1 MSAKEL
7 TLKIKRIAIH
17 SEKVKETAIS
27 ALTAVTFAAISN
39 ITVLA
44 EFSPLGVCAC
54 VIGRK
59 RGVFAL
65 FGAIAG
71 YVLSFTAGSAIYCGA
86 LIAGTGIRLMIS
98 LKNRRLADRLSPLIC
113 GGSMLL
119 CGMLR
124 IIPEI
129 SPYTLIAL
137 ICEAFACF
145 SFAWLLQ
152 RADNIVFS
160 KTKAVFT
167 ETDKVIFC
175 VCFSAALCGLSGM
188 LGFSFNIIR
197 PIILCAVMWTGLYGG
212 ISGATAS
219 GITSGTIITLMTG
232 SPFFF
237 IPLSVGGM
245 VSAIVKRTG
254 KAAAVTGMLVLSAV
268 SLSLCK
274 VSDQTLIY
282 TLEALSACTLLLV
295 IPDTVLKRMGDTAF
309 PLTGETVTDRRAA
322 VGLYNAGKGLS
333 EAADCISA
341 VSEKLKA
348 VNTGNIN
355 WVYESASD
363 SVCTRCGLKNTCWN
377 ENYSATMDRLSLIT
391 PVLNRFGRISKDD
404 MPSDFTS
411 DCPKTPEMAA
421 AINRFYGEFSL
432 KKATDE
438 YAFQMRGMLAQQFK
452 GLADIIME
460 LSGDIGESGGCDR
473 AASRRVSDVFS
484 NECLQTEECVCVTD
498 RRNRMTVEIVCDSA
512 TASSVND
519 KLISRIENA
528 VGRHLNKPKIQ
539 FMQGGLTKLI
549 LREKTE
555 YRLETA
561 AFTLAAN
568 DEIVSGDQK
577 CIFNHGGN
585 GICLISDGMGS
596 GSLAA
601 VESKMTVTLLHRLI
615 CAGFSYESALSVVNW
630 SLMVKGSEER
640 LATADL
646 LSVDLFT
653 GVARLIKAGA
663 APSFLKHGDKVT
675 EISFPSMPVG
685 ILTKTVTDSRSLK
698 LSENDLV
705 VMVSDGALYEDNGW
719 IIREISNAKGDISA
733 LADSLLKRAKAR
745 RPSNEDDDITVL
757 CARLVKD
764 E

>member
-1 MSAKEL
+1 MSTREL
-7 TLKIKRIAIH
+7 SLKIRRL
-17 SEKVKETAIS
+17 SLQNDRVKETALS
-27 ALTAVTFAAISN
+27 TLTAVCFATMSN
-39 ITVLA
+39 ITVLN

-54 VIGRK
+54 VIGGK
-59 RGVFAL
+59 RGVFAFL
-65 FGAIAG
+65 GALAG
-71 YVLSFTAGSAIYCGA
+71 YVISFTTGSAVYCGA
-86 LIAGTGIRLMIS
+86 LITATGIRLMLT
-98 LKNRRLADRLSPLIC
+98 LKNRRLADRLSPLVC

-124 IIPEI
+124 IFLYIT
-129 SPYTLIAL
+129 PYALIAL
-137 ICEAFACF
+137 ICEALVCF
-145 SFAWLLQ
+145 SFAWILL
-152 RADNIVFS
+152 RADNIIFS
-160 KTKAVFT
+160 KTRSVFT
-167 ETDKVIFC
+167 ETDKVTVC
-175 VCFSAALCGLSGM
+175 VCVAVTLCGFSETFD
-188 LGFSFNIIR
+188 FSFNIVR
-197 PIILCAVMWTGLYGG
+197 PFILSAVMWTGLYGG

-219 GITSGTIITLMTG
+219 GITAGTIITLMTG

-245 VSAIVKRTG
+245 VAAIVKRTG

-282 TLEALSACTLLLV
+282 TLESLFACTLLLV
-295 IPDTVLKRMGDTAF
+295 IPDTVLKRMGDMAF
-309 PLTGETVTDRRAA
+309 PLTGETFTDRRAA
-322 VGLYNAGKGLS
+322 VGLYNAGRGLS

-341 VSEKLKA
+341 VSEKLKS

-355 WVYESASD
+355 WVYESSAD
-363 SVCTRCGLKNTCWN
+363 SVCARCGLKNTCWN
-377 ENYSATMDRLSLIT
+377 ENYSATMDKLSSIT
-391 PVLNRFGRISKDD
+391 PILDRFGRISKDD
-404 MPSDFTS
+404 MPSDFVS
-411 DCPKTPEMAA
+411 DCPKAPEMAA
-421 AINRFYGEFSL
+421 AINRFYGELSL
-432 KKATDE
+432 KKATDD

-473 AASRRVSDVFS
+473 AASRRVCDVFS
-484 NECLQTEECVCVTD
+484 NECLQTEECVCITD
-498 RRNRMTVEIVCDSA
+498 RKNRMTLEVVCDSA
-512 TASSVND
+512 TSCAVND
-519 KLISRIENA
+519 KLVSRIENA

-539 FMQGGLTKLI
+539 FMQGGLTKLVFK
-549 LREKTE
+549 EKTE

-568 DEIVSGDQK
+568 NETVSGDQK
-577 CIFNHGGN
+577 YIFNHGGN

-630 SLMVKGSEER
+630 ALMVKGCEER

-653 GVARLIKAGA
+653 GAARLIKAGA

-685 ILTKTVTDSRSLK
+685 ILTKTVTDSRTLK
-698 LSENDLV
+698 LSEDDV
-705 VMVSDGALYEDNGW
+705 IVMVSDGALYEDNGW
-719 IIREISNAKGDISA
+719 IIREISNSKGDLST

-757 CARLVKD
+757 CARLVKIG
-764 E
+764 